1 MTVSIRSVLHNT
13 QFKRADPVAEVEGKD
28 LDTPVRWVFTNERED
43 VSSFLSGGEM
53 LIIEGNALLAADWH
67 GTLGQYVASLAQ
79 AGVAALVVEL
89 VEGVVRM
96 PDELVS
102 AARLHGLTLI
112 GLKSRVPFVDICQSV
127 NTAIVHE
134 QMHLQLEV
142 DTMSTSLREGLSRT
156 GNIEA
161 VAETIASLF
170 GESVAIFDGD
180 GLLAARAVVRSMP
193 ATNRAPSSPLK
204 VAPGRG
210 SIGDHATHHDFR
222 RHDASGHRHHRVSGG
237 CPLY

>member
-13 QFKRADPVAEVEGKD
+13 QFKRADPVVEVEGKD
-28 LDTPVRWVFTNERED
+28 LDMPVRWVFTNERED

-156 GNIEA
+156 GNIEVWPKPLRRCSA
-161 VAETIASLF
+161 KASPFSMVTVCWPL
-170 GESVAIFDGD
+170 E
-180 GLLAARAVVRSMP
+180 RVVRSMP

-204 VAPGRG
+204 VAPGRWEHWR
-210 SIGDHATHHDFR
+210 SRNA
-222 RHDASGHRHHRVSGG
+222 
-237 CPLY
+237 P

>member
-13 QFKRADPVAEVEGKD
+13 QFKRADPVVEVEGKD

-102 AARLHGLTLI
+102 AARL
-112 GLKSRVPFVDICQSV
+112 PWVD
-127 NTAIVHE
+127 
-134 QMHLQLEV
+134 V
-142 DTMSTSLREGLSRT
+142 DWFEISRT
-156 GNIEA
+156 FCRHLSECQYRYRA
-161 VAETIASLF
+161 RTDAL
-170 GESVAIFDGD
+170 AIG
-180 GLLAARAVVRSMP
+180 G
-193 ATNRAPSSPLK
+193 
-204 VAPGRG
+204 
-210 SIGDHATHHDFR
+210 
-222 RHDASGHRHHRVSGG
+222 GHNVHFIT
-237 CPLY
+237 

>member
-13 QFKRADPVAEVEGKD
+13 QFKRADPVVEVEGKD
-28 LDTPVRWVFTNERED
+28 LDMPVRWVFTNERED

-112 GLKSRVPFVDICQSV
+112 GLKSRVP
-127 NTAIVHE
+127 
-134 QMHLQLEV
+134 L
-142 DTMSTSLREGLSRT
+142 STSVRVSIPLSCTNRCTCNWRWTQCPLHYVRDCPVLAISRLWPKPLRRCS
-156 GNIEA
+156 A
-161 VAETIASLF
+161 KASPFSMVTVCWPL
-170 GESVAIFDGD
+170 E
-180 GLLAARAVVRSMP
+180 RVVRSMP

-204 VAPGRG
+204 VAPGRWE
-210 SIGDHATHHDFR
+210 H
-222 RHDASGHRHHRVSGG
+222 
-237 CPLY
+237 

>member
-13 QFKRADPVAEVEGKD
+13 QFKRADPVVEVEGKD

-102 AARLHGLTLI
+102 AARRHGLRLI
-112 GLKSRVPFVDICQSV
+112 GSQSHLALFDSCESV
-127 NTAIVHE
+127 HTAIVHE
-134 QMHLQLEV
+134 RMPLQLEMA
-142 DTMSTSLREGLSRT
+142 TMSTSLREALPRTCLS
-156 GNIEA
+156 
-161 VAETIASLF
+161 VL
-170 GESVAIFDGD
+170 
-180 GLLAARAVVRSMP
+180 
-193 ATNRAPSSPLK
+193 
-204 VAPGRG
+204 
-210 SIGDHATHHDFR
+210 
-222 RHDASGHRHHRVSGG
+222 
-237 CPLY
+237 

>member
-13 QFKRADPVAEVEGKD
+13 QFKRADPVVEVEGKD

-102 AARLHGLTLI
+102 AARVIENGVVAVSAVTPLLPDLAGLR
-112 GLKSRVPFVDICQSV
+112 GLVGSLYSR
-127 NTAIVHE
+127 
-134 QMHLQLEV
+134 
-142 DTMSTSLREGLSRT
+142 
-156 GNIEA
+156 
-161 VAETIASLF
+161 
-170 GESVAIFDGD
+170 
-180 GLLAARAVVRSMP
+180 
-193 ATNRAPSSPLK
+193 
-204 VAPGRG
+204 
-210 SIGDHATHHDFR
+210 
-222 RHDASGHRHHRVSGG
+222 
-237 CPLY
+237 